1 MGGWPL
7 LVRVALSL
15 LITNITFLFINNFLK
30 NTKATL
36 MVWKNIIKY
45 IVNVALLFFLV
56 HFLWWDRLSIDKL
69 AQPVTCIKSDD

>member
-45 IVNVALLFFLV
+45 IMNVALLFFGTFSV
-56 HFLWWDRLSIDKL
+56 VG
-69 AQPVTCIKSDD
+69 PIKYRQVGSTSNLYKV

>member
-7 LVRVALSL
+7 LVHVALSL
-15 LITNITFLFINNFLK
+15 HITNITFLFINNFLK

-45 IVNVALLFFLV
+45 IVNVALLFFGYI
-56 HFLWWDRLSIDKL
+56 FCG
-69 AQPVTCIKSDD
+69 VTD

>member
-36 MVWKNIIKY
+36 MVWKNVIKY
-45 IVNVALLFFLV
+45 IVNVALLFFGYI
-56 HFLWWDRLSIDKL
+56 FYGGTD
-69 AQPVTCIKSDD
+69 